1 MSAEASVP
9 FLAAL
14 VSGGIAGTSV
24 DVALF
29 PLDTIKT
36 RLQSPNGFIKA
47 GGFKGV
53 YKGLSA
59 AAAGSAPGAALFF
72 STYEYMKEALHRNET
87 TKKLAEPL
95 IHMSAASCG
104 EVAACLVRVPTEVVK
119 QRMQTGMNMSAT
131 SVVSQILSK
140 EGGILGLYKGFGI
153 TIMREI
159 PFAFIQFPIYEFAK
173 VGLLNFSIFYLC
185 VNMAY
190 HSFYVHRLV

>member
-1 MSAEASVP
+1 MSTEAGVP

-14 VSGGIAGTSV
+14 ISGGIAGTSV

-47 GGFKGV
+47 GGFKGI

-72 STYEYMKEALHRNET
+72 STYEFMKQALHKNET
-87 TKKLAEPL
+87 TKKFAEPL

-119 QRMQTGMNMSAT
+119 QRMQTGMHGKAM

-140 EGGILGLYKGFGI
+140 EGGVLGLYKGFGI

-159 PFAFIQFPIYEFAK
+159 PFAFIQFPIYEYAK
-173 VGLLNFSIFYLC
+173 VIEIVSDC
-185 VNMAY
+185 
-190 HSFYVHRLV
+190 

>member
-1 MSAEASVP
+1 MSSEGNVP

-14 VSGGIAGTSV
+14 ISGGFAGTSV

-47 GGFKGV
+47 GGFNGI

-72 STYEYMKEALHRNET
+72 STYEFMKNVLNSNET
-87 TKKLAEPL
+87 TKKFAQPV
-95 IHMSAASCG
+95 IHMTAASFG

-119 QRMQTGMNMSAT
+119 QRMQTGMNLSAT
-131 SVVSQILSK
+131 SVVSQIVSK
-140 EGGILGLYKGFGI
+140 EGGIFGLYKGFGI
-153 TIMREI
+153 TILREI
-159 PFAFIQFPIYEFAK
+159 PFAFIQFPIYEYAK
-173 VGLLNFSIFYLC
+173 VSSM
-185 VNMAY
+185 V
-190 HSFYVHRLV
+190 